1 LSLKFHVDTRQLVTD
16 VVGEENE
23 DGVEDRGW
31 SSIERV
37 WEGDEQGGKMSR
49 GQHVQAAG
57 QSNEVW

>member
-1 LSLKFHVDTRQLVTD
+1 MTD